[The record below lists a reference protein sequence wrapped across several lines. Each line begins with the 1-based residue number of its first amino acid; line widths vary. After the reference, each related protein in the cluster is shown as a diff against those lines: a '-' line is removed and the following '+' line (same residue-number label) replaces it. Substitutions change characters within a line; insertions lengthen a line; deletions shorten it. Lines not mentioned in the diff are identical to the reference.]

1 MQFMHKQTFFIHR
14 NKNKQLIRTIM
25 KSIEWDANDESK
37 DLSKADSLTQQQ
49 LQAMQAVARM
59 KEAADRCGAGFVGG
73 FITPTGERFMMS
85 NVEEGDAQHDAIIE
99 KLNAIQQERY
109 EALQQQTNIERLR
122 RMLEEFEG

>member
-1 MQFMHKQTFFIHR
+1 
-14 NKNKQLIRTIM
+14 M

>member
-1 MQFMHKQTFFIHR
+1 MHKQTFFIHR